1 MVHHNKNIS
10 ASNKASEMKSAS
22 STVEGNSSSILRR
35 SLRVKRILHDINSV
49 DNARGNLLSQE
60 DKFKA
65 RKRRRRRPVNGPV
78 LTFDSLCDDVINVI
92 YMMLDSP
99 RDLYNIAFCSKR
111 LLSIVSYEHILRS
124 AIFQQKNPAKTAVTI
139 FEAVQQSSIYVPSIS
154 RLLRLVNGR
163 RCERGSLC
171 WGYDMVERNSS
182 LVNFARPGIG
192 LYLCRKC
199 IAGMTVPFQ
208 RDTIWAAEEDKV
220 AASILDYSMRGLSQL
235 CTEVATVQPVG
246 PIITM
251 IDLKQISHT
260 YRRLDY
266 NEERYRILSLIAEDR
281 EKGDTNI
288 SKKIELLDAFHG
300 AKEDLAAYKKK
311 RTDELS
317 TKIKAKNAKRLCK
330 LRSMHGILS
339 ELLQDHAWKELVLE
353 CTWDEG
359 GVCFN
364 DAYVTYPCAIVYEAM
379 RRMINAPSLA
389 TRKRIKKAAKEIRD
403 NFDIISESDFF
414 SYSFLDEDGKFEEP
428 LRGYCT
434 SNLNPK
440 RFFSKF
446 PRSFGRSTSCDF
458 MSLLR
463 EGKLSEAFFLVIH
476 EHDDVLR
483 EAFALSVEG
492 PVTTDHAARNFSY
505 LATSVWEHQTKTR
518 RNPWSTRSKEEL
530 ELQVDTCKRI
540 YSQLKSNIIDYLENT
555 ETQRFLGAP
564 NDQVNRRSR
573 LDAIET
579 LYTKREDDNFL
590 RVRNFPALLTIHR
603 QLYLS
608 NLAN

>member
-1 MVHHNKNIS
+1 M
-10 ASNKASEMKSAS
+10 ASEMNSAALS
-22 STVEGNSSSILRR
+22 STVEGNSSPVLRR
-35 SLRVKRILHDINSV
+35 SLRVKRVLHDINSV

-60 DKFKA
+60 DKFKT
-65 RKRRRRRPVNGPV
+65 RKKRMRRPVNGPV

-92 YMMLDSP
+92 YMMFDSP

-111 LLSIVSYEHILRS
+111 LLSIVSYEHVLRS
-124 AIFQQKNPAKTAVTI
+124 AIFQQKNPAKTAMTI

-171 WGYDMVERNSS
+171 WGFDMIERSS
-182 LVNFARPGIG
+182 SQVNFARPGIG

-199 IAGMTVPFQ
+199 IGGMTIPFQ
-208 RDTIWAAEEDKV
+208 RDTIWATEEDKV
-220 AASILDYSMRGLSQL
+220 AATILDYSMRGLSQL

-260 YRRLDY
+260 YRKLDY
-266 NEERYRILSLIAEDR
+266 NEERYKTLSRITEER
-281 EKGDTNI
+281 EKRDTNI

-317 TKIKAKNAKRLCK
+317 TKIKAQNAKRLCK

-339 ELLQDHAWKELVLE
+339 ELLQDHKWKDLVLE

-364 DAYVTYPCAIVYEAM
+364 DANVLYPCAIVYEAM

-389 TRKRIKKAAKEIRD
+389 SRKKIKKAAKEIRD

-414 SYSFLDEDGKFEEP
+414 SYSFLGEDDKFQEP

-446 PRSFGRSTSCDF
+446 PRINPDYF

-463 EGKLSEAFFLVIH
+463 KGKLLEAFFLVIH
-476 EHDDVLR
+476 EHDDVLK
-483 EAFALSVEG
+483 EAFALSVEF
-492 PVTTDHAARNFSY
+492 PVTTDHAARNFSS
-505 LATSVWEHQTKTR
+505 LATSVWEDQTKAR
-518 RNPWSTRSKEEL
+518 RNPWSPRSKAEL
-530 ELQVDTCKRI
+530 ELQVDACKRI
-540 YSQLKSNIIDYLENT
+540 YSQLKANIIDYMEST
-555 ETQRFLGAP
+555 ETQRFLGTP

-579 LYTKREDDNFL
+579 IYTKREYDPCL
-590 RVRNFPALLTIHR
+590 RVRNFPALLIFHR